1 MSAEHD
7 VEVKVD
13 VEPHNGPFDDGQEA
27 VPVHAVPVQHLRAGR
42 LGIDVVDGAGGL
54 NAVWARRHS
63 ATVPTPET
71 LRQCPRDD
79 RHTSVTES
87 QPASR
92 GSDPDLGM
100 ATISGDILARY
111 AGDAARGVDGV
122 GRLVRRRPA
131 RISEEDGLVTVEL
144 HIGVEWGAPIPAV
157 GLAVQER
164 VRDYLTRMAD
174 LERVIVNVVVDEI
187 E

>member
-1 MSAEHD
+1 
-7 VEVKVD
+7 
-13 VEPHNGPFDDGQEA
+13 
-27 VPVHAVPVQHLRAGR
+27 
-42 LGIDVVDGAGGL
+42 
-54 NAVWARRHS
+54 
-63 ATVPTPET
+63 
-71 LRQCPRDD
+71 
-79 RHTSVTES
+79 
-87 QPASR
+87 
-92 GSDPDLGM
+92 M

-122 GRLVRRRPA
+122 GRLARWRPA
-131 RISEEDGLVTVEL
+131 RITEEDGLVTVEL

>member
-1 MSAEHD
+1 
-7 VEVKVD
+7 
-13 VEPHNGPFDDGQEA
+13 
-27 VPVHAVPVQHLRAGR
+27 
-42 LGIDVVDGAGGL
+42 
-54 NAVWARRHS
+54 
-63 ATVPTPET
+63 
-71 LRQCPRDD
+71 
-79 RHTSVTES
+79 
-87 QPASR
+87 
-92 GSDPDLGM
+92 M